1 MMYDWRSAFYD
12 ASYDSYVAAVA
23 AAAATSKNIGNQRR
37 QSKNLVHDTTVSLNE
52 NFISASNSNLNSNL
66 NMSDEYVYVYNIDEN
81 NKENDFFD
89 GNYYFLLFK

>member
-1 MMYDWRSAFYD
+1 MYDWRSAFYD

-23 AAAATSKNIGNQRR
+23 SAAATSKNIGNQRR

-52 NFISASNSNLNSNL
+52 NFITASNSNL

-89 GNYYFLLFK
+89 GNYCFLLFK

>member
-23 AAAATSKNIGNQRR
+23 AASAASKNIGTQRR
-37 QSKNLVHDTTVSLNE
+37 HSKNLIHDATVSLNE
-52 NFISASNSNLNSNL
+52 NFISASNSNL

-81 NKENDFFD
+81 NKENDFYD
-89 GNYYFLLFK
+89 GNYYFLI